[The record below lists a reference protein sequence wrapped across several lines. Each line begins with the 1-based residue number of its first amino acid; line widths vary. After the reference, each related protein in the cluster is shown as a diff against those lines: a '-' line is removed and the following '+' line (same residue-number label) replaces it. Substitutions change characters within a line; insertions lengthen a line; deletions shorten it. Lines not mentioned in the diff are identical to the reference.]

1 MKCMADLCVIPFN
14 GQISVADEI
23 AQCHRIL
30 KQFDIEIALHGYG
43 TNLHGEWDEVFAAIK
58 ACHEQLHEQGIV
70 RISSTIKVGTRT
82 DKDQSIDDKVHA
94 VETRLLNEF

>member
-23 AQCHRIL
+23 AHCHRIL
-30 KQFDIEIALHGYG
+30 KRFDIDIQLHGYG
-43 TNLHGEWDEVFAAIK
+43 TNLYGDWDEVFAAIK
-58 ACHEQLHEQGIV
+58 ACHAELHEQGIV

-82 DKDQSIDDKVHA
+82 DKEQNIQDKIDA
-94 VETRLLNEF
+94 VETRLN

>member
-23 AQCHRIL
+23 AECHRVL
-30 KQFDIEIALHGYG
+30 KQFNIDIQLHGYG
-43 TNLHGEWDEVFAAIK
+43 TNLYGEWDEVFAAIK
-58 ACHEQLHEQGIV
+58 ACHERLHETGIV

-82 DKDQSIDDKVHA
+82 DKDQSINDKIEA
-94 VETRLLNEF
+94 VEQRLGSI

>member
-23 AQCHRIL
+23 AQCHRVL
-30 KQFDIEIALHGYG
+30 QRFDIDIQLHGYG
-43 TNLHGEWDEVFAAIK
+43 TNLYGEWDDVFAAIK
-58 ACHEQLHEQGIV
+58 ACHTELHERGIV

-82 DKDQSIDDKVHA
+82 DKDQTISDKIEA
-94 VETRLLNEF
+94 VDQRLS